1 MPANKKA
8 PQKTNDLDE
17 NKILAAVSYLW
28 IASIVVLMLKRDN
41 EFVQFHA
48 KQGLMLFITSVI
60 LMFIPMLGWFLNLV
74 VFAFVIIGFVKA
86 ITGEKWQLPILG
98 EFAKKINL

>member
-1 MPANKKA
+1 MPTKNK
-8 PQKTNDLDE
+8 PTKTTKDLDE

-28 IASIVVLMLKRDN
+28 IASIVVLILKKDN
-41 EFVQFHA
+41 EYVQFHA

-60 LMFIPMLGWFLNLV
+60 LMFIPIIGWFLNLV
-74 VFAFVIIGFVKA
+74 VFALVVVGFVKA
-86 ITGEKWQLPILG
+86 ISGEKWQLPILG